1 MKKIIK
7 KKSIRLV
14 ISIFLGCLILFI
26 LSCFIVPK
34 IYGLKYTAQTNQ
46 AQTPAVVNPD
56 ITPQVANTTGDE
68 NVIVTHLATP
78 KPVKAIYMTSWVA
91 GDLSFR
97 NKLIKMID
105 DTELNSVI
113 IDVKDT
119 TGKISFAVNDPSL
132 KQMNSAENRIR
143 DIKSFID
150 SLHKK
155 NIYVIG
161 RIATFQDPYLAKKWP
176 GYAVK
181 KLSDKNALWQDD
193 KCKREISKGKE
204 SECTYWMDAGSK
216 EVWNYIASIGDE
228 AYADGFDE
236 INFDYIRF
244 PADGNMK
251 DIYYP
256 ISNGKVRS
264 DVMNEFTKF
273 LHDHFAGLQNEKT
286 PRPKISADI
295 FGLATTE
302 IDDLG
307 IGQLLIPFATN
318 FDYVMPMVY
327 PSHYAPDTYGYKNPA
342 IKPYEIVN
350 FSMKKAA
357 GRLTTANLDPLKL
370 RPWLQDFN
378 MGAIYTAEMV
388 RDQIKAAY
396 DAGLDSWSLWDPAN
410 TYTEAALLPN
420 VPTTI
425 SKK

>member
-1 MKKIIK
+1 M
-7 KKSIRLV
+7 
-14 ISIFLGCLILFI
+14 
-26 LSCFIVPK
+26 
-34 IYGLKYTAQTNQ
+34 
-46 AQTPAVVNPD
+46 
-56 ITPQVANTTGDE
+56 
-68 NVIVTHLATP
+68 IVTHLATP

-91 GDLSFR
+91 GDLPFR

-105 DTELNSVI
+105 NTELNAVI

-119 TGKISFAVNDPSL
+119 TGKISFTVNDPNL
-132 KQMNSAENRIR
+132 KKINSAENRIK
-143 DIKSFID
+143 DIKSFVD

-161 RIATFQDPYLAKKWP
+161 RIATFQDPFIAKKWP
-176 GYAVK
+176 QDTVK
-181 KLSDKNALWQDD
+181 ELSDKNVFWQDD
-193 KCKREISKGKE
+193 KCKRAIKKGKE
-204 SECTYWMDAGSK
+204 SDCTYWLDAGSK
-216 EVWNYIASIGDE
+216 EVWDYVASVGDE

-244 PADGNMK
+244 PADGNMQN
-251 DIYYP
+251 IYYP
-256 ISNGKVRS
+256 ISNGKTRA
-264 DVMNEFTKF
+264 DVMNSFTKF
-273 LHDHFAGLQNEKT
+273 LHDHFMGEQNEKT

-350 FSMKKAA
+350 FSMKKSAERLKTA
-357 GRLTTANLDPLKL
+357 GLDPLKL

-378 MGAIYTAEMV
+378 MGAIYTPDMV
-388 RDQIKAAY
+388 QDQIKATY

-410 TYTEAALLPN
+410 TYNEEALLPN
-420 VPTTI
+420 QNQ
-425 SKK
+425 